1 MERIALFEDA
11 RRAAV
16 KLWPL
21 KFRLWQAAAERF
33 YKSTREFK
41 ANAGLCWWDPTS
53 PSVLWPEDVVLRDVW
68 GLLHEASGQ

>member
-33 YKSTREFK
+33 YKSSRELK
-41 ANAGLCWWDPTS
+41 ANAGLCWWDPTCAIRS
-53 PSVLWPEDVVLRDVW
+53 LAGGCSTTRCLGVAP
-68 GLLHEASGQ
+68 